1 MLTIEI
7 CVLSIEKNEKKKDK
21 KRIKKE
27 EEKVSKIEL
36 KMRRITVGKQ
46 IVGPRTSNHL
56 VFVID
61 C

>member
-1 MLTIEI
+1 M
-7 CVLSIEKNEKKKDK
+7 KKKKIKKNK
-21 KRIKKE
+21 KRRK
-27 EEKVSKIEL
+27 KVSKIEL